1 VHDTSAEVITSAAR
15 LRELY
20 QQPTHRGRNKVIG
33 HIDDVCRR
41 FIDACPFAVLAS
53 IGTDGRL
60 DVSPKGDPAGF
71 VAVLD
76 ARTLAIPDRPGNNR
90 LDTYENLLVNPAMGL
105 LFMIPG
111 HGDTLRVSGKA
122 RIVRDMELQQRFA
135 VDGRPPTTVL
145 LVAVEQAFM
154 HCPKSIIRSGLW
166 ALHRW
171 PDRSDV
177 PHLAEAIVAHA
188 RPHESA
194 DEVKAIVGPGC
205 DCGS

>member
-1 VHDTSAEVITSAAR
+1 MDSGCQEVITSASR

-20 QQPTHRGRNKVIG
+20 QQPTHRGRNKVID

-53 IGTDGRL
+53 MGADGRL

-76 ARTLAIPDRPGNNR
+76 AKTLAVPDRPGNNR
-90 LDTYENLLVNPAMGL
+90 LDTYENLLANPAVGL

-111 HGDTLRVSGKA
+111 HGDTLRVSGTA
-122 RIVRDMELQQRFA
+122 RIVRDMVLQRRFA
-135 VDGRPPTTVL
+135 IDGRLPTTVL
-145 LVAVEQAFM
+145 LLAVEQAFM
-154 HCPKSIIRSGLW
+154 HCPKSMIRSGLW
-166 ALHRW
+166 NPSRW
-171 PDRSDV
+171 PDRGDV
-177 PHLAEAIVAHA
+177 PFLAEAIVAHA

-194 DEVKAIVGPGC
+194 DEVKAIV
-205 DCGS
+205 DRANEHLY